1 MSIKKAKLNHE
12 KEHPLIVE
20 LKKHNQEHL
29 IPFITSDIENN
40 PIAQQLQTFSLES
53 TLSYL
58 KEAQKVKDSIPDEL
72 IQPVSTVKLNEID
85 TDKYKIIGE
94 EAIRNGEV
102 AAVILSGGQGT
113 RLGHN
118 GPKGTLNHVTYYTL
132 SYSFNHHILC
142 TCVYTA
148 YRYVRVTSALQ
159 KDYLSTT
166 YRAYPRLK
174 KTTIIYKLKK

>member
-12 KEHPLIVE
+12 EEHPLITE

-40 PIAQQLQTFSLES
+40 PIAQQLKTFSLES

-85 TDKYKIIGE
+85 TDKYKVIGE

-118 GPKGTLNHVTYYTL
+118 GPKGKPNHVTK
-132 SYSFNHHILC
+132 HI
-142 TCVYTA
+142 
-148 YRYVRVTSALQ
+148 VTSLT
-159 KDYLSTT
+159 L
-166 YRAYPRLK
+166 LV
-174 KTTIIYKLKK
+174 TISYAHMYIFL

>member
-1 MSIKKAKLNHE
+1 MLIFRFNFLAMPITINHNKIKHIKRERMSIKKAKLNHE
-12 KEHPLIVE
+12 EEHPLITE

-40 PIAQQLQTFSLES
+40 PIAQQLKTFSLES

-85 TDKYKIIGE
+85 TDKYKVIGE

-118 GPKGTLNHVTYYTL
+118 GPKGKPNHVTK
-132 SYSFNHHILC
+132 HI
-142 TCVYTA
+142 
-148 YRYVRVTSALQ
+148 VTSLT
-159 KDYLSTT
+159 L
-166 YRAYPRLK
+166 LV
-174 KTTIIYKLKK
+174 TISYAHMYIFL